1 MKLTV
6 LGLGLVSPAGA
17 SARDHVFFPR
27 AGAPPPPPSPFI
39 GPDGRRID
47 ARHCPWIRPSQADAG
62 RLLALARGAVAEA
75 LAALP
80 GGDAAGIPRFV
91 VTPAPRPGLPEGAL
105 SELARAL
112 GPAAQRFTG
121 AAGAFAA
128 LARIAEL
135 LAGGAGGAGGAA
147 LLVGVDSYAGV
158 DALAE
163 RRRRPESPWLLAP
176 PPPSEGA
183 GALLVA
189 SAEQASRWGVAAV
202 GEIVASRHAPGR
214 ATDEDDEPVD
224 AAAMTAL
231 LRSLPADAGSIQAV
245 FGQGRVGALRCR
257 EWQFTT
263 ARCAER
269 LSPTYFDRCLEA
281 EIGELGAAAGVMGL
295 ACAFATLRHG
305 AAPAE
310 AGRSFVAWAISRDG
324 TRGIALGAAPRTGAG
339 KVAAGAEGALPV
351 MTPLSGAVIA
361 RGVEREAFVPP
372 PVEAEEPGDEAWLE
386 EGAGEVGAAAAIA
399 AASIAAATVAAAN
412 DVAPALPELPRES
425 APAPLVRL
433 DARRVTEVTLAG
445 FYASVVDH
453 CAELVAALAR
463 DRVEGRRS
471 WLPETE
477 ARMLRQIDAIV
488 AAGPRALIEV
498 AAFWERWMDD
508 AWKSFAGAIS
518 LTAFAGDDALA
529 AIHRAAHL
537 LPQDAEDHAIAV
549 AEALALVERPGLAG
563 LARAL
568 SASAHPIA
576 RAAGVNLRSMRG
588 ELPVEALGAALADEH
603 DAVVRAG
610 IWGCER
616 LSPAQRARFVEHL
629 RRLSGEASPAVAWS
643 AARVLVIGGEVELVR
658 DEALCAR
665 LGPYA
670 TELFALAGEP
680 GDWPRLESLLGRH
693 RATRGALSAVARFG
707 CPASAGWMIQRL
719 DDETLAD
726 DAAEALRT
734 LFGPV
739 VEEARELEAGAWRE
753 AIAAQRLDPRARY
766 RGGRA
771 LSIAVAAEECASGRL
786 SRVAVEAR
794 VDELRA
800 RLRLP
805 DAVDVSGFW
814 ARAEAN
820 LAALLKVA
828 RSRG

>member
-47 ARHCPWIRPSQADAG
+47 ARYCPWIRPSQADAG

-135 LAGGAGGAGGAA
+135 LAGGAGGAA
-147 LLVGVDSYAGV
+147 LLVGVDSFAGV

-231 LRSLPADAGSIQAV
+231 LRGLPAAAGSIQAV

-295 ACAFATLRHG
+295 ACAFATVRHG

-324 TRGIALGAAPRTGAG
+324 TRGIALGAAARTGAG

-351 MTPLSGAVIA
+351 MIPLSGAVIA

-372 PVEAEEPGDEAWLE
+372 PVEAEEPGDEAWIE
-386 EGAGEVGAAAAIA
+386 EGAGGVGAAT
-399 AASIAAATVAAAN
+399 SGAAN
-412 DVAPALPELPRES
+412 DVAPALPALPRDS
-425 APAPLVRL
+425 APAPAVRL
-433 DARRVTEVTLAG
+433 DAGRVLEVTRAG

-508 AWKSFAGAIS
+508 PWKSFAGAIS
-518 LTAFAGDDALA
+518 LAAFAGDDALA

-568 SASAHPIA
+568 AASAHPIA
-576 RAAGVNLRSMRG
+576 RAVGVSLRSMRG

-616 LSPAQRARFVEHL
+616 LPPAQRARFVERL
-629 RRLSGEASPAVAWS
+629 RGLCGGASPDVAWS

-658 DEALCAR
+658 DERLSAR
-665 LGPYA
+665 VGLRA
-670 TELFALAGEP
+670 AELFALAGEP
-680 GDWPRLESLLGRH
+680 GDWPRLEALLGRH
-693 RATRGALSAVARFG
+693 RPTRAALSAVARFG
-707 CPASAGWMIQRL
+707 CPASTGWMIQQL
-719 DDETLAD
+719 DDEALAD

-753 AIAAQRLDPRARY
+753 AIAAQRLDPKRRY
-766 RGGRA
+766 RGGREF
-771 LSIAVAAEECASGRL
+771 SIAGAVEECASGRL
-786 SRVAVEAR
+786 SRLAVEAR

-820 LAALLKVA
+820 LVAFLKVA

>member
-27 AGAPPPPPSPFI
+27 AGAPPPPPSPFV
-39 GPDGRRID
+39 GPDGRRLD
-47 ARHCPWIRPSQADAG
+47 ARYCPWIRPSQADAG

-75 LAALP
+75 LAVVPA
-80 GGDAAGIPRFV
+80 DEAAGIPRFV

-112 GPAAQRFTG
+112 GPAAQRFAG

-135 LAGGAGGAGGAA
+135 LAGGAGGAA

-189 SAEQASRWGVAAV
+189 SAEQASRWGAAAV

-224 AAAMTAL
+224 AVAMTAL
-231 LRSLPADAGSIQAV
+231 LRGLPAAAGPIQAV
-245 FGQGRVGALRCR
+245 FGQGRAGALRCR

-269 LSPTYFDRCLEA
+269 LSPSYFDRCLEA

-324 TRGIALGAAPRTGAG
+324 TRGIALGAAARTGAG

-351 MTPLSGAVIA
+351 MMPLSGAVIA
-361 RGVEREAFVPP
+361 RQVEREAFVPP

-386 EGAGEVGAAAAIA
+386 EGAGEVGAAAATIGAATVA
-399 AASIAAATVAAAN
+399 AAAVAAAN

-425 APAPLVRL
+425 APAPAVRL
-433 DARRVTEVTLAG
+433 DAGRVTEVTLAG

-471 WLPETE
+471 WLPEAE
-477 ARMLRQIDAIV
+477 PRMLRQIDAIV

-508 AWKSFAGAIS
+508 PWKSFAGAIS
-518 LTAFAGDDALA
+518 LAAFAGDDALA

-588 ELPVEALGAALADEH
+588 ELPVEGIGAALADEH
-603 DAVVRAG
+603 GAVMRAG
-610 IWGCER
+610 IWACER
-616 LSPAQRARFVEHL
+616 LPPAQRARFVERL
-629 RRLSGEASPAVAWS
+629 RELCGEASAGVAWS
-643 AARVLVIGGEVELVR
+643 AARMLVIGGEVELVR
-658 DEALCAR
+658 DEALSAR
-665 LGPYA
+665 LGLYA

-680 GDWPRLESLLGRH
+680 ADWPRLESLLGRH
-693 RATRGALSAVARFG
+693 RPTRAALSAVARFG

-719 DDETLAD
+719 DDEALAD

-753 AIAAQRLDPRARY
+753 AIAAQRLDPRGRY

-771 LSIAVAAEECASGRL
+771 LSTAVAAEECASGRL
-786 SRVAVEAR
+786 SRIAVEAR

-820 LAALLKVA
+820 LAAFLKVA
-828 RSRG
+828 RSRS

>member
-47 ARHCPWIRPSQADAG
+47 ARYCPWIRPSQADAG

-91 VTPAPRPGLPEGAL
+91 VAPAPRPGLPEGAL

-135 LAGGAGGAGGAA
+135 LAGGAGGAA
-147 LLVGVDSYAGV
+147 LLVGVDSFAGV

-189 SAEQASRWGVAAV
+189 SAEQASRWGLAGV
-202 GEIVASRHAPGR
+202 GEIVASRYAPGR

-231 LRSLPADAGSIQAV
+231 LRSLPSAAGSIQAV

-269 LSPTYFDRCLEA
+269 LSPSYFDRCLEA

-295 ACAFATLRHG
+295 ACAFATVRHG
-305 AAPAE
+305 AAPPE

-324 TRGIALGAAPRTGAG
+324 TRGIALGAAARTGAG

-361 RGVEREAFVPP
+361 RGVEREVFVPP
-372 PVEAEEPGDEAWLE
+372 PAEVEEPGDEAWIE
-386 EGAGEVGAAAAIA
+386 EGAGVAGAA
-399 AASIAAATVAAAN
+399 SSGAAN
-412 DVAPALPELPRES
+412 DVAPALPALPRES
-425 APAPLVRL
+425 APAPAVRL
-433 DARRVTEVTLAG
+433 DAGRVIEVTLAG

-463 DRVEGRRS
+463 DRVKGRRS

-488 AAGPRALIEV
+488 AAGPRALIDV

-508 AWKSFAGAIS
+508 PWKSFAGALS
-518 LTAFAGDDALA
+518 LAAFAGDDALA

-588 ELPVEALGAALADEH
+588 ELPVEALAAALADEH

-616 LSPAQRARFVEHL
+616 LPPAQRARFVERL
-629 RRLSGEASPAVAWS
+629 RELCGGASPDVAWS
-643 AARVLVIGGEVELVR
+643 AARVLVIGGEVGLVR
-658 DEALCAR
+658 DEALSVR
-665 LGPYA
+665 LGLRA
-670 TELFALAGEP
+670 AELFPLAGEP

-693 RATRGALSAVARFG
+693 RPTRAALSAVARFG
-707 CPASAGWMIQRL
+707 CPASAGWIIQRL
-719 DDETLAD
+719 DDEALAD

-734 LFGPV
+734 LFGQS
-739 VEEARELEAGAWRE
+739 VEKARELDAGAWRE
-753 AIAAQRLDPRARY
+753 AIAALRLDPKGRY
-766 RGGRA
+766 RGGREF
-771 LSIAVAAEECASGRL
+771 SIAGAVEECASRRL
-786 SRVAVEAR
+786 SRLAVEAR
-794 VDELRA
+794 IDELRA

-805 DAVDVSGFW
+805 DAVDVSGLW

-820 LAALLKVA
+820 LAAFLKVA
-828 RSRG
+828 QSRG

>member
-6 LGLGLVSPAGA
+6 LGLGLISPAGA

-47 ARHCPWIRPSQADAG
+47 ARYCPWIRPSQADAG

-80 GGDAAGIPRFV
+80 GVDAAGIPRFV
-91 VTPAPRPGLPEGAL
+91 VTPAPRPGLPEASL

-135 LAGGAGGAGGAA
+135 LAGGAGGAA
-147 LLVGVDSYAGV
+147 LLVGVDSHAGV

-231 LRSLPADAGSIQAV
+231 LRSLPAAAGPIQAV
-245 FGQGRVGALRCR
+245 FGQGRAGALRCR

-269 LSPTYFDRCLEA
+269 LSPSYFDRCLEA

-324 TRGIALGAAPRTGAG
+324 TRGIALGAAASTGAG

-361 RGVEREAFVPP
+361 RRVEREAFVPP

-386 EGAGEVGAAAAIA
+386 ESAGEAGAAAAIA
-399 AASIAAATVAAAN
+399 ATSIAAAN
-412 DVAPALPELPRES
+412 DVAPALPQLPRES

-433 DARRVTEVTLAG
+433 DAGRVTEVTLAG

-477 ARMLRQIDAIV
+477 ARMLRQVDAIV

-508 AWKSFAGAIS
+508 PWKSFAGAIS
-518 LTAFAGDDALA
+518 LAAFAGDDALA

-537 LPQDAEDHAIAV
+537 LPQDVEDHAIAV

-588 ELPVEALGAALADEH
+588 ELPIEGIGAALADEH

-610 IWGCER
+610 ICGCER
-616 LSPAQRARFVEHL
+616 LPAAQRARFVERL
-629 RRLSGEASPAVAWS
+629 RELCGAASPDVAWS
-643 AARVLVIGGEVELVR
+643 AARVLVIGGEVDLVR
-658 DEALCAR
+658 DEALSAR
-665 LGPYA
+665 VGLRA
-670 TELFALAGEP
+670 AELFALAGEP
-680 GDWPRLESLLGRH
+680 GDWPRLEGLLGRH
-693 RATRGALSAVARFG
+693 RPTRAALSAVARFG
-707 CPASAGWMIQRL
+707 CSASAGWMIQRL
-719 DDETLAD
+719 DDEALAD

-753 AIAAQRLDPRARY
+753 AIAALRLDPRARY

-771 LSIAVAAEECASGRL
+771 FSIAGAVEECASGRL
-786 SRVAVEAR
+786 SRLAVEAR

-805 DAVDVSGFW
+805 DAVDMSGFW
-814 ARAEAN
+814 VRAEAN
-820 LAALLKVA
+820 LVAFLKVA

>member
-1 MKLTV
+1 
-6 LGLGLVSPAGA
+6 
-17 SARDHVFFPR
+17 
-27 AGAPPPPPSPFI
+27 
-39 GPDGRRID
+39 
-47 ARHCPWIRPSQADAG
+47 
-62 RLLALARGAVAEA
+62 
-75 LAALP
+75 
-80 GGDAAGIPRFV
+80 
-91 VTPAPRPGLPEGAL
+91 LPEGAL

-135 LAGGAGGAGGAA
+135 LAGGAGGAA

-189 SAEQASRWGVAAV
+189 SAEQASRWGAAAV

-224 AAAMTAL
+224 AAAMTGL
-231 LRSLPADAGSIQAV
+231 LRSLPAAAGPIQAV
-245 FGQGRVGALRCR
+245 FGQGRAGALRCR

-324 TRGIALGAAPRTGAG
+324 TRGIALGAAHRTGAG

-351 MTPLSGAVIA
+351 MMPLSGAVIA
-361 RGVEREAFVPP
+361 RGVEREAFVPSP
-372 PVEAEEPGDEAWLE
+372 IEAEEPEDEAWLE
-386 EGAGEVGAAAAIA
+386 EGAREAGAAAA
-399 AASIAAATVAAAN
+399 SIAAAN

-425 APAPLVRL
+425 APAPVVRL
-433 DARRVTEVTLAG
+433 DAGRVFEVTLAG

-508 AWKSFAGAIS
+508 PWKSFAGAIS
-518 LTAFAGDDALA
+518 LAAFAGDDALA

-588 ELPVEALGAALADEH
+588 ELPIEGIGAALADEH

-616 LSPAQRARFVEHL
+616 VPPAQRARFVERL
-629 RRLSGEASPAVAWS
+629 RELCGGASPAVAWS

-693 RATRGALSAVARFG
+693 RPTRAALSAVARFG
-707 CPASAGWMIQRL
+707 CPASAGWMIQQL
-719 DDETLAD
+719 DDEALAD

-734 LFGPV
+734 LFGPI

-753 AIAAQRLDPRARY
+753 AIAAQRLDPRGRY

-771 LSIAVAAEECASGRL
+771 LSIAVAVEECASKRL
-786 SRVAVEAR
+786 SRLAVEAR

-820 LAALLKVA
+820 LAAFLKVA